1 MRAQLPGLVLA
12 YDSAGSGQTLLLL
25 HGYPLSRRLWRP
37 QLEYLTDA
45 AHVIAPDLRGH
56 GDSDAREGPYTMDQL
71 ADDAVALLDSLGL
84 SQPAVVAGLSM
95 GGYVALAL
103 CRRHPSRVA
112 GLILAATKAGA
123 DSPEAQANRE
133 KSAALARE
141 KGVEAIADSMLPKMF
156 APATYTANPGLV
168 AEARAMMAATPLNGV
183 VGDLLGMKVRPDS
196 TALLAQITIPVLV
209 IHGQEDQLIPA
220 REAEATH
227 AGLPN
232 ARLALVPNAGHLLNL
247 EQPEAFNA
255 EVRTFLQSL
264 SA

>member
-1 MRAQLPGLVLA
+1 M
-12 YDSAGSGQTLLLL
+12 
-25 HGYPLSRRLWRP
+25 WRP

-45 AHVIAPDLRGH
+45 ARVIAPDLRGH
-56 GDSDAREGPYTMDQL
+56 GDSDAPEGPYSMDQL
-71 ADDAVALLDSLGL
+71 ADDAIALLDSLGL
-84 SQPAVVAGLSM
+84 TQPAVVAGLSM

-103 CRRHPSRVA
+103 YRRYPSRVA

-141 KGVEAIADSMLPKMF
+141 KGVEAIADAMLPKML
-156 APATYTANPGLV
+156 APATYAANPGLV
-168 AEARAMMAATPLNGV
+168 AEVRAIMVAAPLNGV

-196 TALLAQITIPVLV
+196 TDLLPQITRPVLV
-209 IHGQEDQLIPA
+209 IHGQDDQLIPP

-227 AGLPN
+227 AALPN
-232 ARLALVPNAGHLLNL
+232 ARLVLVPNAGHLLNL
-247 EQPEAFNA
+247 EQPETFNA
-255 EVRTFLQSL
+255 EVRTFLHSL